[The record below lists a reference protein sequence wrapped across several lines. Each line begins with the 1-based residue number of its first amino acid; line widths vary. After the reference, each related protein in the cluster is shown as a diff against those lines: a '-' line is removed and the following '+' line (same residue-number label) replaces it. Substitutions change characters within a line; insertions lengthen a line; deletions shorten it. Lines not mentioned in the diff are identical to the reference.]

1 MPHQRSANG
10 IVNLKYKK
18 NIVNIYL
25 VFKTKIFYSLPVIK
39 QEVVTILELE
49 QLLFW
54 WSKDLFTISILY

>member
-25 VFKTKIFYSLPVIK
+25 ILKKKIFYSLSVIK
-39 QEVVTILELE
+39 
-49 QLLFW
+49 
-54 WSKDLFTISILY
+54 